1 MSILKAI
8 NQTKTLARN
17 FRFDLNNPISM
28 KHFINLYPPY
38 LGAGVRV
45 DEINYDKGYICVK
58 MPLTRWNRNIVGTQF
73 GGSLYSMTDPFFMA
87 LLMQKLGKD
96 YVVWDKSASIDF
108 IKAGTGT
115 VYAKFMI
122 DDTEVETIKE
132 LAKDG
137 QAVFRE
143 YELNITN
150 DKEEVIAH
158 VKKTVYI
165 RLRTH
170 SKSKGFVSRV

>member
-1 MSILKAI
+1 MFNPVKLIKRKIA
-8 NQTKTLARN
+8 KTVNLDNA
-17 FRFDLNNPISM
+17 D
-28 KHFINLYPPY
+28 FIKLFLNLYPPY

-45 DEINYDKGYICVK
+45 NTIDYQQGVIEVS
-58 MPLTRWNRNIVGTQF
+58 MPLTRLNKNVVGTQF
-73 GGSLYSMTDPFFMA
+73 GGSLYSMTDPFFMV
-87 LLMQKLGKD
+87 LLMQRLGD
-96 YVVWDKSASIDF
+96 EYMVWDKSASIDF

-115 VYAKFMI
+115 VYAKFSI
-122 DDTEVETIKE
+122 DDDEIATIQE

-150 DKEEVIAH
+150 HQGETVAH

-165 RLRTH
+165 RLRKF
-170 SKSKGFVSRV
+170 SRSKGFKSRV